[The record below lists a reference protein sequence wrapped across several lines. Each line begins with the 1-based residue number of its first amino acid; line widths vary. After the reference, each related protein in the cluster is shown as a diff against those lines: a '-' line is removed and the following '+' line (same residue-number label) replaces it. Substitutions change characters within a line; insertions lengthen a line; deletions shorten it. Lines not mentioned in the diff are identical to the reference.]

1 MCQPTVEMNINALV
15 NLDDGQAID
24 ALTVGLHIN
33 ILLVKLI
40 CFEGPCVL
48 KSWSQ
53 F

>member
-1 MCQPTVEMNINALV
+1 MCDSTVEMNINALV
-15 NLDDGQAID
+15 NLDDGQVID

-33 ILLVKLI
+33 ILLVKPI